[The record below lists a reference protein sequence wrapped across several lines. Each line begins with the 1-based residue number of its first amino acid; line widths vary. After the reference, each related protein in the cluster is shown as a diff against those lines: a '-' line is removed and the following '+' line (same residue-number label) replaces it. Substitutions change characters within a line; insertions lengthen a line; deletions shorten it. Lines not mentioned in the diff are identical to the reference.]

1 MNMCSPCPPFLIALH
16 FLARFI
22 HSGALHAHVFFGCRK
37 SDRTPLSFSCDSHF
51 SLFRRKKRHSCDSN
65 LNPLNCIFT
74 LNRTKKDQIMP
85 LDNDIVL
92 PFLTLILPDFRFLV
106 RFGVAGEEKLQARGK
121 KPVEQEK
128 FFSSKKQCKTL

>member
-1 MNMCSPCPPFLIALH
+1 
-16 FLARFI
+16 
-22 HSGALHAHVFFGCRK
+22 
-37 SDRTPLSFSCDSHF
+37 
-51 SLFRRKKRHSCDSN
+51 
-65 LNPLNCIFT
+65 
-74 LNRTKKDQIMP
+74 MP